1 MATRFVTGNKRQRVG
16 AFELARLWQEKNLVP
31 WQLAS
36 TKIRYSTFY
45 ERKPSEKTPVML
57 YTCFLQKNLKN
68 HNKYIGQKLDE
79 KMSIFLGWGH
89 PLFAH

>member
-36 TKIRYSTFY
+36 TKIRYYTFY
-45 ERKPSEKTPVML
+45 AESPQKKLWLCYILASYRKT
-57 YTCFLQKNLKN
+57 
-68 HNKYIGQKLDE
+68 
-79 KMSIFLGWGH
+79 
-89 PLFAH
+89 